1 MGGEPPD
8 AIDSGY
14 RTASGTCAVSLEPTG
29 ARLDGR
35 RDVSVDADALEH
47 FHMSL
52 AQLLDALTG
61 SATLEPTLG
70 LDGRGSF
77 AITITLDHGKGNIEG
92 FLATGYYEARLSFA
106 GYEIDQSYLQETL
119 RQFGS
124 VLADR

>member
-1 MGGEPPD
+1 LPTPSANGDE
-8 AIDSGY
+8 SVSQGY
-14 RTASGTCAVSLEPTG
+14 
-29 ARLDGR
+29 
-35 RDVSVDADALEH
+35 
-47 FHMSL
+47 
-52 AQLLDALTG
+52 LDAALRRLLIGTEFGTVLTG